1 MEIKK
6 RNGNAARSSV
16 KKNIMAKSRPF
27 TPHTAN
33 KDGSQANGRDSRR
46 VVGFN

>member
-6 RNGNAARSSV
+6 RNGNAAWSSV
-16 KKNIMAKSRPF
+16 KNILAKSRPF

-46 VVGFN
+46 VVVFN